1 MNKLGRIFKTPSDNA
16 TEGTLRAI
24 HLANTVDTTYER
36 TWGWVKAI
44 LFSLIASLVISG
56 YEFYNNDFS
65 LYENSVNWL
74 VKKLERL
81 IDWLIWWN

>member
-1 MNKLGRIFKTPSDNA
+1 MGRIFKTTSDSA

-36 TWGWVKAI
+36 TWGWIKAI
-44 LFSLIASLVISG
+44 FFSLIASLIVSG
-56 YEFYNNDFS
+56 YEFYNTDFS
-65 LYENSVNWL
+65 FYENSIKWL
-74 VKKLERL
+74 VGKLESL